1 MKVSLDKPVPR
12 KGKGLPVLRF
22 SRRKNLADERPRSG
36 EQLTATGED
45 DQPVRLTFQR
55 ELSFL
60 KGPDFTP

>member
-1 MKVSLDKPVPR
+1 
-12 KGKGLPVLRF
+12 VLRPP
-22 SRRKNLADERPRSG
+22 RRKNLADERPKAG

-45 DQPVRLTFQR
+45 GQPVRLTFQR

>member
-1 MKVSLDKPVPR
+1 M
-12 KGKGLPVLRF
+12 LRPP
-22 SRRKNLADERPRSG
+22 RRKNLADERPKAG

-45 DQPVRLTFQR
+45 GQPVRLTFQR